1 VWLFIG
7 LAVDQQASS
16 ILQTPPRYSQK
27 ISRVGCSLILR
38 PASSAFHFYK
48 ARWSHSITTA
58 ASHQVVRQQCFH
70 FVCHQFLKS
79 SMIRTSCW
87 PILLDY
93 SISSNLPTITVTRV
107 ASLTKQSS
115 ESDAAVMSP
124 SGHAIEDFNGLNP
137 ISLTRLVA
145 KEPLL
150 RLHQRLQLRVW
161 QQRRCYLLSP
171 SHPCAPWEVYN
182 SLKISSTDANGNA
195 CWESQDRRICTF
207 LFLRTRREPHYFYEM
222 SLEVIKPFTALHICS
237 FSRHILQIRI

>member
-1 VWLFIG
+1 
-7 LAVDQQASS
+7 
-16 ILQTPPRYSQK
+16 
-27 ISRVGCSLILR
+27 
-38 PASSAFHFYK
+38 
-48 ARWSHSITTA
+48 
-58 ASHQVVRQQCFH
+58 
-70 FVCHQFLKS
+70 
-79 SMIRTSCW
+79 MIRTSCW

-182 SLKISSTDANGNA
+182 SLKISSTDAIGNA

-222 SLEVIKPFTALHICS
+222 SLEVIKPFAAFYLCS
-237 FSRHILQIRI
+237 VSRQILQQQVWWLQIGWLILRNALSRNCTISCALTFLLRQRHDCALSSSTLGHALLH